1 VINDFFLLNLDI
13 IFDDSA
19 VDMKFELCLVWIVN
33 GLIYDDFVFIFGMIC
48 LVKDDDAFD
57 WLANLLKFE
66 LCLEWILFILCILLL
81 LSFPPKVNV
90 GRIECSFIFLLLVLL
105 LLLLLLS
112 LNVTFE
118 GFVFIIKLFLICG
131 SITVTTLLLAFK

>member
-1 VINDFFLLNLDI
+1 
-13 IFDDSA
+13 
-19 VDMKFELCLVWIVN
+19 M
-33 GLIYDDFVFIFGMIC
+33 
-48 LVKDDDAFD
+48 
-57 WLANLLKFE
+57 
-66 LCLEWILFILCILLL
+66 LCILLL

-90 GRIECSFIFLLLVLL
+90 GRIECSFIFLLLVL